1 MATNREVFDFIAQS
15 WYDYRH
21 HTRFRKE
28 LTKMADRWQGGKLL
42 NVGCG
47 HGPDFIP
54 FAGRFELHGVDFSQQ
69 MIKLAGKYAVKF
81 KFEANLLV
89 AEAQWLPYRDG
100 AFDRAIAV
108 ASYHHIKG
116 KEQRMFALK
125 ELRRVLKK
133 DSEVF
138 ITLWNRWQPVF
149 WFKGTEVIV
158 PWKTRA
164 GKLNRYYYLYTYFEI
179 EAVLEQAGFDIVSIY
194 PERAYK
200 LPLKYFSR
208 NICVLARAR

>member
-28 LTKMADRWQGGKLL
+28 LAGMADRWQGGKLL

-100 AFDRAIAV
+100 TFDRAIAV

-116 KEQRMFALK
+116 KEQRLLAFK
-125 ELRRVLKK
+125 ELHRVLKK

-138 ITLWNRWQPVF
+138 ITLWNRWQPAF
-149 WFKGTEVIV
+149 WFKGAEVTV
-158 PWKTRA
+158 PWKTRT

-179 EAVLEQAGFDIVSIY
+179 KAVLEQAGFDIVSIY

-208 NICVLARAR
+208 NICILARAR